1 MILKH
6 SAKATPTPKPAPLS
20 HLPGRSSDV
29 PTNNHRWSEIIPPDT
44 ALTFAVIWD
53 PEDGLVVFS
62 GAELL
67 GSANYFP
74 DSRPM
79 SPSEPLDAQSQVIT
93 LKSLSS
99 THVLSETPR
108 TLAFF
113 RDTHRYL
120 FAGSHSRLSLSK
132 RARHGVRTQTS
143 STVGGADVYIRRSLL
158 GRAHD
163 GYSYLDRFEQEFE
176 VGPFNTP
183 SVTDIEMRY
192 NRAFSVFAAEHHL
205 SSRFSITTTSTS
217 SYISVSRDEGD
228 DDFASKTAF
237 LKRYLFFF
245 FGGAMLP
252 DYDLVEQIGSS
263 THLATCKKGRLV
275 GKQVILKELP
285 VAVLYK
291 PSDSEG
297 IHAEMHHPSIVTLF
311 SVFRTPFARYQVLE
325 YCAEGSLE
333 TLMPHVGNDLLFE
346 VAGGI
351 ASALAYLHEELV
363 LHRNVCPGAILIT
376 HDKKAAL
383 GSAKGVGPQLLDLLD
398 GLLRI
403 SPSSRI
409 KALGTRT
416 HPYIQHSSAAAKPV
430 FLSANDGNPSKKSTF
445 LQLKQSISLPPRP
458 PSSRQPKRAVSHSNV
473 VNTDLRSLLA
483 DELAS
488 RTTQGDGV
496 SRRVVS
502 DPFPRRAV
510 VLAEST
516 SQTETPGSSLPQKV
530 PSRLQNPLEPCQRR
544 ITPILRP
551 TQNAKLEA
559 TPQPPLPIGITRPLA
574 FSTDLL
580 APQTHKT
587 MHGQITILQCRSL
600 LVDFRESRH
609 VTHQDEWD
617 VLIIE
622 PDGTQI
628 NVYNMP
634 DMSTPWKLN
643 QPYVSYRLEDLP
655 TAYWKQFNDAAKSY
669 PPSHKLPATITDAV
683 PTMRIRF
690 NRQGRSLEIARY
702 VDTDQGGEWLKKD
715 LIGYKHPADISG
727 SDYRAL
733 ADTERDA
740 LDQLS
745 DFLRKCETVENPP
758 IGPIANENRGDGDG
772 LLSIPAGSTMRS
784 LSTVVQSLSGSLVP
798 RPVKTNHQLGQR
810 QLPVKNNFYVQPV
823 DESLSLAP
831 DQDTTTADSGLI
843 TLDGPNLSGFLCDT
857 PEPSS
862 HLQTRFIPSI
872 GWCVRY
878 GSRIS
883 QGGRFKIMFKDGA
896 TLDINVDEDW
906 AEFTDP
912 QGDKSR
918 HGIRD
923 CNARRKISDRF
934 RQFEAFLSLF
944 EN

>member
-1 MILKH
+1 
-6 SAKATPTPKPAPLS
+6 
-20 HLPGRSSDV
+20 
-29 PTNNHRWSEIIPPDT
+29 
-44 ALTFAVIWD
+44 
-53 PEDGLVVFS
+53 
-62 GAELL
+62 
-67 GSANYFP
+67 
-74 DSRPM
+74 
-79 SPSEPLDAQSQVIT
+79 
-93 LKSLSS
+93 
-99 THVLSETPR
+99 
-108 TLAFF
+108 
-113 RDTHRYL
+113 
-120 FAGSHSRLSLSK
+120 
-132 RARHGVRTQTS
+132 
-143 STVGGADVYIRRSLL
+143 
-158 GRAHD
+158 
-163 GYSYLDRFEQEFE
+163 
-176 VGPFNTP
+176 
-183 SVTDIEMRY
+183 
-192 NRAFSVFAAEHHL
+192 
-205 SSRFSITTTSTS
+205 
-217 SYISVSRDEGD
+217 
-228 DDFASKTAF
+228 
-237 LKRYLFFF
+237 
-245 FGGAMLP
+245 MLP

-285 VAVLYK
+285 VATEVLYK
-291 PSDSEG
+291 PSDSEE

-376 HDKKAAL
+376 HDKKAKLSGFAHAARLRTPSSYMSGVCGNVAYCSPEMTSRGSYSFPTDMWSLGCVLVACITGTPSYTAL

-416 HPYIQHSSAAAKPV
+416 HPYIQHSSAAAKPA

-551 TQNAKLEA
+551 TQNAKA

-655 TAYWKQFNDAAKSY
+655 TAYWKQFNDAAKSVEEIKRRTPQLVLYTPVARCTLWANGPPADIEMLFRSY

-772 LLSIPAGSTMRS
+772 LLSIPSGSTMRS

-883 QGGRFKIMFKDGA
+883 QGGRFKMMFKDGA

>member
-1 MILKH
+1 
-6 SAKATPTPKPAPLS
+6 
-20 HLPGRSSDV
+20 
-29 PTNNHRWSEIIPPDT
+29 
-44 ALTFAVIWD
+44 
-53 PEDGLVVFS
+53 
-62 GAELL
+62 
-67 GSANYFP
+67 
-74 DSRPM
+74 M

-228 DDFASKTAF
+228 DDFASKT
-237 LKRYLFFF
+237 
-245 FGGAMLP
+245 
-252 DYDLVEQIGSS
+252 
-263 THLATCKKGRLV
+263 
-275 GKQVILKELP
+275 
-285 VAVLYK
+285 
-291 PSDSEG
+291 
-297 IHAEMHHPSIVTLF
+297 
-311 SVFRTPFARYQVLE
+311 TPFARYQVLE

-655 TAYWKQFNDAAKSY
+655 TAYWKQFNDAAKSVEEIKRRTPQLVLYTPVARCTLWANGPPADIEMLFRSY